1 MIKKKDGRTFCEIKF
16 FDGIYEVTRRCF
28 VMPAC
33 GLFRI
38 EDVQD
43 GEIWQVTKGYKDHVS
58 SYFDTNTAID
68 IMAETGEMTI
78 ADKNWIINH
87 GNMRK
92 VAKQCLSSV
101 YGESVR

>member
-1 MIKKKDGRTFCEIKF
+1 MVKKLAGRTYCEINF

-28 VMPAC
+28 VLPEC

-38 EDVQD
+38 EDEQD

-58 SYFDTNTAID
+58 YYFDTNTAVD
-68 IMAETGEMTI
+68 IMAETGNMDEI
-78 ADKNWIINH
+78 DRLWIINH
-87 GNMRK
+87 GNVCK
-92 VAKQCLSSV
+92 VAKVCLSSV